1 MENIIEI
8 CEKAKQMYAEKKYTE
23 AVELWKAASAENN
36 SEALYMLGICY
47 NYNLGV
53 EEQDAE
59 KRGVIASEY
68 FIKSAELGHK
78 DGMCFA
84 GLCFL
89 HGIGVEQDIQKAIE
103 WFEKSAEQNSTQAMN
118 NLGLLYKQNKAE
130 LEENESYEKS
140 IEWFTKSASLNDST
154 GQLYLGKA
162 YYDGVGV
169 EQDYKTAVN
178 YYKMAA

>member
-1 MENIIEI
+1 MQNCNEI

-78 DGMCFA
+78 MVCVLQDYAFYMALALSKIFKKLLN
-84 GLCFL
+84 GL
-89 HGIGVEQDIQKAIE
+89 K
-103 WFEKSAEQNSTQAMN
+103 NR
-118 NLGLLYKQNKAE
+118 QNK
-130 LEENESYEKS
+130 
-140 IEWFTKSASLNDST
+140 
-154 GQLYLGKA
+154 
-162 YYDGVGV
+162 
-169 EQDYKTAVN
+169 TAL
-178 YYKMAA
+178 KL

>member
-1 MENIIEI
+1 
-8 CEKAKQMYAEKKYTE
+8 
-23 AVELWKAASAENN
+23 
-36 SEALYMLGICY
+36 MLGICY

-103 WFEKSAEQNSTQAMN
+103 WFEKSAEQNGTQAMN

-130 LEENESYEKS
+130 LEENESYVIRKIYCNFCGFFIFFQLAVYPYFIIFSKMNSAFCIFS
-140 IEWFTKSASLNDST
+140 ICVVINFGIA
-154 GQLYLGKA
+154 
-162 YYDGVGV
+162 
-169 EQDYKTAVN
+169 
-178 YYKMAA
+178 

>member
-1 MENIIEI
+1 
-8 CEKAKQMYAEKKYTE
+8 MYAEKKYTE

-78 DGMCFA
+78 ALALSKIFKKLLN
-84 GLCFL
+84 GL
-89 HGIGVEQDIQKAIE
+89 K
-103 WFEKSAEQNSTQAMN
+103 NR
-118 NLGLLYKQNKAE
+118 QNK
-130 LEENESYEKS
+130 
-140 IEWFTKSASLNDST
+140 
-154 GQLYLGKA
+154 
-162 YYDGVGV
+162 
-169 EQDYKTAVN
+169 TAL
-178 YYKMAA
+178 KL